1 MRIAVLDAD
10 MAEAN
15 QLCKLLSAV
24 GYTSVAI
31 SQSGKFLNRLA
42 KETFDLV
49 LLAWNLPDISAINL
63 LSRIRQGPRSA
74 VPVMIMSSNEEAT
87 QVAAMLG
94 AGADDYV
101 VRPVSLVVLL
111 ARVDAL
117 LRRTYRVNSL
127 AEGTRATSAA
137 FEDLEFE
144 FDFDARKVVR
154 EGEVIALTQK
164 EFYLA
169 VLLFRHLNRPVS
181 RAHIL
186 EAVWHVTGDGM
197 AMRTADTHISA
208 LRSKLGL
215 RPERG
220 YRLVPLYGYGYMLER
235 LPLPK
240 DLRADARAEDMPA
253 ELPVSVDKAD

>member
-31 SQSGKFLNRLA
+31 SQGGAFLNRLA
-42 KETFDLV
+42 KESFDLV
-49 LLAWNLPDISAINL
+49 LLAWNLPDISAIDL
-63 LSRIRQGPRSA
+63 LSRIRQGA
-74 VPVMIMSSNEEAT
+74 LQTVPVMIMSSNEEAT
-87 QVAAMLG
+87 QVAAMLS

-117 LRRTYRVNSL
+117 LRRAYRVNAL
-127 AEGTRATSAA
+127 AEGARATSAR
-137 FEDLEFE
+137 FEEFEFE
-144 FDFDARKVVR
+144 FDFDARKVRR
-154 EGEVIALTQK
+154 EGEVISLTQK
-164 EFYLA
+164 EFDLA
-169 VLLFRHLNRPVS
+169 LLLFRHLNRPVS

-186 EAVWHVTGDGM
+186 EVVWHVSGDGV
-197 AMRTADTHISA
+197 ATRTADTHVSV
-208 LRSKLGL
+208 LRTKLGL

-220 YRLVPLYGYGYMLER
+220 YRLMPLYGYGYMLER
-235 LPLPK
+235 LPLPR
-240 DLRADARAEDMPA
+240 DQPA
-253 ELPVSVDKAD
+253 EVRRDEIADEPTAPTDKPE